1 MLETVFELIQQYWPY
16 VATTLV
22 FILAIVLSATVI
34 LYKRNERAAIA
45 WVGLIIL
52 SPLIGSIAYL
62 LLGINRIKRRAVR
75 IRPDTPAHKLK
86 NLPSFHIEN
95 TKNLSDSGSNVDI
108 KNHFIHKELTRLT
121 NELAI
126 NELTFDNSVF
136 PLINGDM
143 AYPEMLKA
151 IDNAE
156 HSIGFEAYIFKFDSI
171 GKKFVE
177 ALGRAVD
184 RNVEVRVL
192 VDGVGQV
199 YSWPSIIKGL
209 RSFNIPSARFMY
221 SLWPWQMPYL
231 NLRNHQKILVVDGK
245 VGFTGGMNI
254 SSANVIKQKARF
266 PIRDIH
272 FKIEGPLVSHLSEAF
287 ADDWYI
293 TTKESLSGKKWFPE
307 LLGRGEI
314 VARGIPSGPHE
325 PFERTRWILAA
336 AIGEARKS
344 LCIMTPYFL
353 PDETLISCLS
363 LAAMRGVDVDIILP
377 EKSNLPF
384 VSWATMARLDEL
396 ISVGCRVW
404 LGKQPFNHSKI
415 MIVDECWSMVGSS
428 NWDPRSLILNF
439 EFNLECHGTNL
450 ALELR
455 NIFDQELDKA
465 RLLNVSELRKRSII
479 IKIRDGIA
487 RLCSPYL

>member
-171 GKKFVE
+171 G
-177 ALGRAVD
+177 
-184 RNVEVRVL
+184 
-192 VDGVGQV
+192 
-199 YSWPSIIKGL
+199 
-209 RSFNIPSARFMY
+209 
-221 SLWPWQMPYL
+221 
-231 NLRNHQKILVVDGK
+231 
-245 VGFTGGMNI
+245 
-254 SSANVIKQKARF
+254 
-266 PIRDIH
+266 
-272 FKIEGPLVSHLSEAF
+272 
-287 ADDWYI
+287 
-293 TTKESLSGKKWFPE
+293 
-307 LLGRGEI
+307 
-314 VARGIPSGPHE
+314 
-325 PFERTRWILAA
+325 
-336 AIGEARKS
+336 
-344 LCIMTPYFL
+344 
-353 PDETLISCLS
+353 
-363 LAAMRGVDVDIILP
+363 
-377 EKSNLPF
+377 
-384 VSWATMARLDEL
+384 
-396 ISVGCRVW
+396 
-404 LGKQPFNHSKI
+404 
-415 MIVDECWSMVGSS
+415 
-428 NWDPRSLILNF
+428 
-439 EFNLECHGTNL
+439 
-450 ALELR
+450 
-455 NIFDQELDKA
+455 
-465 RLLNVSELRKRSII
+465 
-479 IKIRDGIA
+479 
-487 RLCSPYL
+487 

>member
-1 MLETVFELIQQYWPY
+1 M
-16 VATTLV
+16 
-22 FILAIVLSATVI
+22 
-34 LYKRNERAAIA
+34 
-45 WVGLIIL
+45 
-52 SPLIGSIAYL
+52 
-62 LLGINRIKRRAVR
+62 
-75 IRPDTPAHKLK
+75 
-86 NLPSFHIEN
+86 
-95 TKNLSDSGSNVDI
+95 
-108 KNHFIHKELTRLT
+108 
-121 NELAI
+121 
-126 NELTFDNSVF
+126 
-136 PLINGDM
+136 
-143 AYPEMLKA
+143 
-151 IDNAE
+151 
-156 HSIGFEAYIFKFDSI
+156 
-171 GKKFVE
+171 
-177 ALGRAVD
+177 
-184 RNVEVRVL
+184 
-192 VDGVGQV
+192 
-199 YSWPSIIKGL
+199 
-209 RSFNIPSARFMY
+209 
-221 SLWPWQMPYL
+221 
-231 NLRNHQKILVVDGK
+231 
-245 VGFTGGMNI
+245 
-254 SSANVIKQKARF
+254 
-266 PIRDIH
+266 
-272 FKIEGPLVSHLSEAF
+272 
-287 ADDWYI
+287 
-293 TTKESLSGKKWFPE
+293 
-307 LLGRGEI
+307 
-314 VARGIPSGPHE
+314 
-325 PFERTRWILAA
+325 LAA